1 MGNLLRWQVSLID
14 VSVLICCE
22 VCEPEVSVKRQK
34 TEVTEDLLIFFI
46 IVDMALNPGPLAIKL
61 FGNHSKA
68 GSRELALS
76 EEGP

>member
-34 TEVTEDLLIFFI
+34 IEVTEDLLHFFI
-46 IVDMALNPGPLAIKL
+46 IVGMALNPGPLAINL
-61 FGNHSKA
+61 FGNHSNA

>member
-22 VCEPEVSVKRQK
+22 VSVKRQK
-34 TEVTEDLLIFFI
+34 IEVAEDLLIFFT
-46 IVDMALNPGPLAIKL
+46 IVDMALNPGPLAINL
-61 FGNHSKA
+61 FGNHSHA